1 MSPDEEANKDQN
13 SNNVAVEEAPPGSSA
28 EEEVAATEA
37 ESPDADAAGTE
48 GTGPAEGDTEDR
60 GSVKKAEFQD
70 VANGPEKGEKPGMDL
85 LMNVTLPVSVELG
98 RATMTIQEVLGI
110 YEGSV
115 IELER
120 VAGEPVDILV
130 SGKLLGKGEVVVV
143 DDKFG
148 IRITELINRVEGIE
162 Q

>member
-1 MSPDEEANKDQN
+1 MCPAEEVNKDE
-13 SNNVAVEEAPPGSSA
+13 SAESVAVDESPQASA
-28 EEEVAATEA
+28 AEDAGGVAAEA
-37 ESPDADAAGTE
+37 
-48 GTGPAEGDTEDR
+48 R
-60 GSVKKAEFQD
+60 GSVKKAEFHD
-70 VANGPEKGEKPGMDL
+70 VVSGPEKGEKPGMEL

-110 YEGSV
+110 SAGSV

-148 IRITELINRVEGIE
+148 VRITELINRLEGIE

>member
-1 MSPDEEANKDQN
+1 MCPEEEAVGQN
-13 SNNVAVEEAPPGSSA
+13 SQGVAVEE
-28 EEEVAATEA
+28 EVPQDSPAVESEA
-37 ESPDADAAGTE
+37 
-48 GTGPAEGDTEDR
+48 GDGKD
-60 GSVKKAEFQD
+60 SVKKAEFQD
-70 VANGPEKGEKPGMDL
+70 VASGPEKGDRPGMDL

-98 RATMTIQEVLGI
+98 RATMTIQEVLAI

>member
-1 MSPDEEANKDQN
+1 MCPGEEEVKDQN
-13 SNNVAVEEAPPGSSA
+13 SQGVAVEEAPQ
-28 EEEVAATEA
+28 EVAAEKQ
-37 ESPDADAAGTE
+37 EE
-48 GTGPAEGDTEDR
+48 PARD
-60 GSVKKAEFQD
+60 SVKKAEFQE
-70 VANGPEKGEKPGMDL
+70 VANGPDKGAKPSMDL

-98 RATMTIQEVLGI
+98 RATMTIQEVLAI

>member
-1 MSPDEEANKDQN
+1 MCPEEEVMDQN
-13 SNNVAVEEAPPGSSA
+13 SQGVAVEEAVSQ
-28 EEEVAATEA
+28 
-37 ESPDADAAGTE
+37 ESPEAGKKT
-48 GTGPAEGDTEDR
+48 AENKD
-60 GSVKKAEFQD
+60 SVKKAEFQE
-70 VANGPEKGEKPGMDL
+70 VARGPERGERPGMDL

-98 RATMTIQEVLGI
+98 RATMTIQEVLAI

>member
-1 MSPDEEANKDQN
+1 MCPGEEEIKDQ
-13 SNNVAVEEAPPGSSA
+13 SSQGVAVDEAPEVSA
-28 EEEVAATEA
+28 VPEKEAT
-37 ESPDADAAGTE
+37 ADRETAK
-48 GTGPAEGDTEDR
+48 DKD
-60 GSVKKAEFQD
+60 SVKKAEFQE
-70 VANGPEKGEKPGMDL
+70 VASGPDRGEKPSMDL

-120 VAGEPVDILV
+120 IAGEPVDILV

-148 IRITELINRVEGIE
+148 IRITQLINRVEGIE

>member
-1 MSPDEEANKDQN
+1 MCPEEEVVDQN
-13 SNNVAVEEAPPGSSA
+13 SQGVAVEEETSQENPA
-28 EEEVAATEA
+28 A
-37 ESPDADAAGTE
+37 ESEAS
-48 GTGPAEGDTEDR
+48 GDKD
-60 GSVKKAEFQD
+60 SVKKAEFQD
-70 VANGPEKGEKPGMDL
+70 VANGPEKGDKPGMDL

-98 RATMTIQEVLGI
+98 RASMTIQEVLAI

>member
-1 MSPDEEANKDQN
+1 MCPGEEAKVDETAQ
-13 SNNVAVEEAPPGSSA
+13 NVAVEETSQPGGGDGPEDGASEKPVA
-28 EEEVAATEA
+28 EDAAEVA
-37 ESPDADAAGTE
+37 G
-48 GTGPAEGDTEDR
+48 GD
-60 GSVKKAEFQD
+60 VKKAEFQD
-70 VANGPEKGEKPGMDL
+70 VASGPEKGAKPGMDL
-85 LMNVTLPVSVELG
+85 LMNVALPVSVELG

-120 VAGEPVDILV
+120 LAGEPVDILV

-148 IRITELINRVEGIE
+148 VRITELINRMEGIG

>member
-1 MSPDEEANKDQN
+1 MCPGEETNEGLNPEQ
-13 SNNVAVEEAPPGSSA
+13 V
-28 EEEVAATEA
+28 ATE
-37 ESPDADAAGTE
+37 EPPKADAAPAA
-48 GTGPAEGDTEDR
+48 GPDRDAAEAADK

-70 VANGPEKGEKPGMDL
+70 VAASAERGEKPGLDL

-98 RATMTIQEVLGI
+98 RVTMTIEEVLGI

-148 IRITELINRVEGIE
+148 VRITDLINRVEGIE
-162 Q
+162 E

>member
-1 MSPDEEANKDQN
+1 MCPAEEVNKDE
-13 SNNVAVEEAPPGSSA
+13 SAESVAVD
-28 EEEVAATEA
+28 
-37 ESPDADAAGTE
+37 ESPQASAAEDAG
-48 GTGPAEGDTEDR
+48 GVVAEAR

-70 VANGPEKGEKPGMDL
+70 VVSGPEKGEKPGMEL

-110 YEGSV
+110 SAGSV

-148 IRITELINRVEGIE
+148 VRITELINRLEGIE

>member
-1 MSPDEEANKDQN
+1 MCPADEARQDRDSQ
-13 SNNVAVEEAPPGSSA
+13 NVAVD
-28 EEEVAATEA
+28 
-37 ESPDADAAGTE
+37 ESPEQNAGAASAKADADGA
-48 GTGPAEGDTEDR
+48 PAEGAVGEA
-60 GSVKKAEFQD
+60 GGKEAVKKAEFQD
-70 VANGPEKGEKPGMDL
+70 MAGGPGKGEKPGMDL

-98 RATMTIQEVLGI
+98 RATMTIQEVLNI

-120 VAGEPVDILV
+120 IAGEPVDILV

-143 DDKFG
+143 NDKFG
-148 IRITELINRVEGIE
+148 VRITELINRVEGIG

>member
-1 MSPDEEANKDQN
+1 MCPAAEENVDQN
-13 SNNVAVEEAPPGSSA
+13 SQGVAVEETPQGSAA
-28 EEEVAATEA
+28 EENEAVAA
-37 ESPDADAAGTE
+37 ADATGAAGSKD
-48 GTGPAEGDTEDR
+48 P
-60 GSVKKAEFQD
+60 VKKAEFQD
-70 VANGPEKGEKPGMDL
+70 VANGPQKGDKPSMDL
-85 LMNVTLPVSVELG
+85 LMDVTLAVSVELG
-98 RATMTIQEVLGI
+98 RTTMTIQEVLGI

-120 VAGEPVDILV
+120 VAGEAVDILV

-148 IRITELINRVEGIE
+148 IRITELINRVEGME

>member
-1 MSPDEEANKDQN
+1 MCPDEEVNKDD
-13 SNNVAVEEAPPGSSA
+13 SPKGVAVEEATQASAAGQAGAAPGGA
-28 EEEVAATEA
+28 APAGDEGVGDGGRVAA
-37 ESPDADAAGTE
+37 
-48 GTGPAEGDTEDR
+48 GDKD
-60 GSVKKAEFQD
+60 SVKKAEFQEI
-70 VANGPEKGEKPGMDL
+70 ASAPEKGEKPGMEL
-85 LMNVTLPVSVELG
+85 LMDVTLPVSVELG

-110 YEGSV
+110 YAGSV

-130 SGKLLGKGEVVVV
+130 GGKLLGKGEVVVV

-148 IRITELINRVEGIE
+148 VRITELINRVEGIE

>member
-1 MSPDEEANKDQN
+1 MCPAQEEAVDQN
-13 SNNVAVEEAPPGSSA
+13 PQGVAVEEPSRGNAAGAPEA
-28 EEEVAATEA
+28 EE
-37 ESPDADAAGTE
+37 DK
-48 GTGPAEGDTEDR
+48 
-60 GSVKKAEFQD
+60 GSVKKAEFQA
-70 VANGPEKGEKPGMDL
+70 VASGPQKGEKPSMDL

-98 RATMTIQEVLGI
+98 RATMTIQDVLGI

-130 SGKLLGKGEVVVV
+130 SGKLLGRGEVVVV

-148 IRITELINRVEGIE
+148 VRITELINRVEGIE
-162 Q
+162 K

>member
-1 MSPDEEANKDQN
+1 M
-13 SNNVAVEEAPPGSSA
+13 NVA
-28 EEEVAATEA
+28 
-37 ESPDADAAGTE
+37 
-48 GTGPAEGDTEDR
+48 
-60 GSVKKAEFQD
+60 
-70 VANGPEKGEKPGMDL
+70 
-85 LMNVTLPVSVELG
+85 LPVSVELG
-98 RATMTIQEVLGI
+98 RATMTIQEVLNI

-130 SGKLLGKGEVVVV
+130 GGKLLGKGEVVVV

-148 IRITELINRVEGIE
+148 VRITELINRVEGIE

>member
-1 MSPDEEANKDQN
+1 MCPAEEEVKDQN
-13 SNNVAVEEAPPGSSA
+13 SQGVAVEEAPAESSA
-28 EEEVAATEA
+28 EEKEGA
-37 ESPDADAAGTE
+37 EEKD
-48 GTGPAEGDTEDR
+48 
-60 GSVKKAEFQD
+60 SVKKAEFQD
-70 VANGPEKGEKPGMDL
+70 VANGPEKGGKPSMDL
-85 LMNVTLPVSVELG
+85 LMNVALPVSVELG

-130 SGKLLGKGEVVVV
+130 SGKILGKGEVVVV

-148 IRITELINRVEGIE
+148 VRITELINRVEGIE

>member
-1 MSPDEEANKDQN
+1 MCPAEEETMDQT
-13 SNNVAVEEAPPGSSA
+13 SQGVAVEGAPQDSA
-28 EEEVAATEA
+28 AGEKEVAAA
-37 ESPDADAAGTE
+37 GDAA
-48 GTGPAEGDTEDR
+48 PRAAEGKD
-60 GSVKKAEFQD
+60 SVKKAEFQD
-70 VANGPEKGEKPGMDL
+70 VANGPDRGDKPGMDL

-98 RATMTIQEVLGI
+98 RVTMTIKEVLGI

-130 SGKLLGKGEVVVV
+130 SGKLLGRGEVVVV

-148 IRITELINRVEGIE
+148 IRITDLINRVEGIE

>member
-1 MSPDEEANKDQN
+1 MCPAEEVSKNGTPE
-13 SNNVAVEEAPPGSSA
+13 SVAVGEPTQAS
-28 EEEVAATEA
+28 
-37 ESPDADAAGTE
+37 AAGR
-48 GTGPAEGDTEDR
+48 TGGAPGEAAPAGGGDAGGGGIAAEDKD
-60 GSVKKAEFQD
+60 SVKKAEFQD
-70 VANGPEKGEKPGMDL
+70 VVSGAEKGAKPGIDL
-85 LMNVTLPVSVELG
+85 LMDVTLPVSVELG
-98 RATMTIQEVLGI
+98 RATMTIEEVLGI
-110 YEGSV
+110 YAGSV

-148 IRITELINRVEGIE
+148 VRITELINRVEGIE

>member
-1 MSPDEEANKDQN
+1 MCPAEEEIKDQN
-13 SNNVAVEEAPPGSSA
+13 SQGVAVEEAPKGAAA
-28 EEEVAATEA
+28 EEGGAASA
-37 ESPDADAAGTE
+37 P
-48 GTGPAEGDTEDR
+48 TGDD
-60 GSVKKAEFQD
+60 SVKKAEFQD
-70 VANGPEKGEKPGMDL
+70 VVKGPQKGDKPSMDL
-85 LMNVTLPVSVELG
+85 LMNVTLPVAVELG
-98 RATMTIQEVLGI
+98 RVTMTIQEVLGI

>member
-1 MSPDEEANKDQN
+1 MCPGEEEVKDKSSQG
-13 SNNVAVEEAPPGSSA
+13 VAVEDPVQGS
-28 EEEVAATEA
+28 
-37 ESPDADAAGTE
+37 AAGQE
-48 GTGPAEGDTEDR
+48 EPAKSED
-60 GSVKKAEFQD
+60 SVKKAEFQD
-70 VANGPEKGEKPGMDL
+70 VARGPEKGEKPSMDL

-98 RATMTIQEVLGI
+98 RASMTIQQVLGI

-115 IELER
+115 IELDR

-143 DDKFG
+143 EDKFG
-148 IRITELINRVEGIE
+148 IRITQLINRVEDIE

>member
-1 MSPDEEANKDQN
+1 MCPEEEVVDRNPQG
-13 SNNVAVEEAPPGSSA
+13 VAVEE
-28 EEEVAATEA
+28 EVPQDSPAAKSEA
-37 ESPDADAAGTE
+37 GGGKD
-48 GTGPAEGDTEDR
+48 
-60 GSVKKAEFQD
+60 SVKKAEFQE
-70 VANGPEKGEKPGMDL
+70 VASGPDKGGKPSMDL

-98 RATMTIQEVLGI
+98 RATMTIQEVLAI

-130 SGKLLGKGEVVVV
+130 SGKLLGRGEVVVV